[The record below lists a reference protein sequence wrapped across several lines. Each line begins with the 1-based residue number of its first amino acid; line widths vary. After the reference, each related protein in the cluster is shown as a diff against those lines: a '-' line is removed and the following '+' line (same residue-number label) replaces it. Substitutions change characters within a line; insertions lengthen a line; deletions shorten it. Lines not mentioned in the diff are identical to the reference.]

1 MRSGKTASIMGRF
14 PLNAGHHYH
23 PEPQPHPQRRPQ
35 RYPETCLVGVL
46 WEDST
51 TRNLGYVCVM

>member
-1 MRSGKTASIMGRF
+1 MGRF
-14 PLNAGHHYH
+14 PLNAGQHYH
-23 PEPQPHPQRRPQ
+23 PEPQPHPQRHPQ